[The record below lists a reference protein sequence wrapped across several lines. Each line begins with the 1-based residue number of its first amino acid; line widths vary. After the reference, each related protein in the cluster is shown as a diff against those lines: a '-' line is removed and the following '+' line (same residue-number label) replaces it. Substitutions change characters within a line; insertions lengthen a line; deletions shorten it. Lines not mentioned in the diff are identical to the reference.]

1 MPVALPLLWLST
13 RALVET
19 SLWGQRTLVASA
31 FSVGEG
37 MLHFVPAAYALL
49 PAVLQAAVRLAGI
62 RYATDGVSVLHW
74 QGVAPLQTSRIPPDS
89 CSIPLGHPG
98 RHSASHL
105 ASQHCT
111 HGRYRCR
118 PQWCP
123 VSRGVCH
130 FEQSCY
136 SSWTSSGCAHT
147 VLRLAMVLESK

>member
-1 MPVALPLLWLST
+1 MPVALPLLWLSI
-13 RALVET
+13 RVLVET
-19 SLWGQRTLVASA
+19 SLWEKCTLVASA

-37 MLHFVPAAYALL
+37 MLHYVPAAYALL

-74 QGVAPLQTSRIPPDS
+74 QGVAPLQTGRIPPDF

-111 HGRYRCR
+111 HDRCRCR
-118 PQWCP
+118 PWLAM
-123 VSRGVCH
+123 SRGICH

-136 SSWTSSGCAHT
+136 SGRTSFGCART

>member
-19 SLWGQRTLVASA
+19 SLWGQCTLVASA

-49 PAVLQAAVRLAGI
+49 PAALQAAVHLAGN
-62 RYATDGVSVLHW
+62 RYATDAVSVLHW
-74 QGVAPLQTSRIPPDS
+74 QGLAPLQTGRIPHAS

-98 RHSASHL
+98 RHHASHL
-105 ASQHCT
+105 ASRYCT
-111 HGRYRCR
+111 NDRYRCR
-118 PQWCP
+118 PRWCP
-123 VSRGVCH
+123 MSRGVCH

-136 SSWTSSGCAHT
+136 IGWTSSGCART